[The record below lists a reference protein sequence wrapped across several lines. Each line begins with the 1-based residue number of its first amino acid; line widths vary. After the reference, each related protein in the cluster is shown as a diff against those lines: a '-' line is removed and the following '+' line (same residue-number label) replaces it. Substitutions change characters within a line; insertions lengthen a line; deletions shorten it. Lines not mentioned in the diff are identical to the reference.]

1 MAEAISFFR
10 AFEIWIYA
18 FLGLVGLF
26 YVRKFILSWG
36 ELRIAGFGLERDNA
50 QARLNQSAIILVLLL
65 MMAVG
70 EFVLVTFVAPSL
82 ASTIVIPTP
91 TISLLMTATATSLPG
106 PTLTLSTLTDSL
118 SPAGTLVPT
127 AAFLDLTPTPGGGCL
142 PSQIEIT
149 SPQNGQEV
157 SNVVEVLGAADIPNF
172 GFYKIEMK
180 LPSET
185 NWLTI
190 QAGNAVVSQGKLGD
204 WDTRRLPPGEY
215 QLGLVVIDNQARIS
229 PPCVVTVRV
238 VRSSESTLTP

>member
-10 AFEIWIYA
+10 AFEVWIYA
-18 FLGLVGLF
+18 FLGLVALF
-26 YVRKFILSWG
+26 YIRKFIVSWG

-50 QARLNQSAIILVLLL
+50 QARINQSAIILVLLL

-70 EFVLVTFVAPSL
+70 EFVLVTFVAPSMESSFV
-82 ASTIVIPTP
+82 APTP
-91 TISLLMTATATSLPG
+91 TLSLLMTATATVLPG
-106 PTLTLSTLTDSL
+106 PTLTLSTLSEGASPDS
-118 SPAGTLVPT
+118 TQVPT
-127 AAFLDLTPTPGGGCL
+127 AALLEFTPSPGSGCI

-149 SPQNGQEV
+149 SPQNGEEV
-157 SNVVEVLGAADIPNF
+157 SNVVEVLGVANIPNF

-180 LPSET
+180 LPSEA

-190 QAGNAVVSQGKLGD
+190 QAGNIVVPQGKLGD

-238 VRSSESTLTP
+238 IRSAEETLTP